1 MPRNFFAPLRRYLTG
16 FQAESFFTH
25 STNILLLLL
34 LVTATVV
41 PATAQSTHH
50 KKSNSKPKIQGG
62 TSRQA
67 RPFNRHAIDALEKK
81 GGEASRAETGGPEQE
96 QYDNRALPNT
106 AIASAQQQNAY
117 LAFQS
122 VAKLPGGK
130 KTNWQELGPITPVV
144 PGPSN
149 YTGRTTTD
157 SGRVTAL
164 AVSPICVVGNC
175 KIFTGAAGGGVWEA
189 DNALD
194 PQPNWH
200 SSSSGLTS
208 NAIGS
213 LIFDPTD
220 SLGKTLYA
228 GTGEPNGSGDS
239 EAGVGLFKSVD
250 YGKSWTLVSGSVA
263 AAKDRSIGAIAVD
276 PVNSNHIFIGT
287 AVARHGSSSVNGGR
301 FTPPGAPTI
310 GLYESTDGGATFSL
324 VFSRASDTV
333 AVGTPTGNDFFRGG
347 ISKILFD
354 RTGLS

>member
-1 MPRNFFAPLRRYLTG
+1 MHRNFFVLLRRFLTG
-16 FQAESFFTH
+16 FQAEDFFTKH
-25 STNILLLLL
+25 SHIVIFLLI
-34 LVTATVV
+34 VAVIAV

-50 KKSNSKPKIQGG
+50 KKSKSNPKIQGG
-62 TSRQA
+62 ISRQT
-67 RPFNRHAIDALEKK
+67 RPFNRHAIDALAKK
-81 GGEASRAETGGPEQE
+81 GGEASRAESGGPEQE
-96 QYDNRALPNT
+96 QYENRALPNV

-228 GTGEPNGSGDS
+228 GTGE
-239 EAGVGLFKSVD
+239 
-250 YGKSWTLVSGSVA
+250 
-263 AAKDRSIGAIAVD
+263 
-276 PVNSNHIFIGT
+276 
-287 AVARHGSSSVNGGR
+287 
-301 FTPPGAPTI
+301 
-310 GLYESTDGGATFSL
+310 
-324 VFSRASDTV
+324 
-333 AVGTPTGNDFFRGG
+333 
-347 ISKILFD
+347 
-354 RTGLS
+354 